1 MGIKTDPETEAK
13 ILKMAGKVDLRE
25 PEKNKFNATP
35 VETDGKRF
43 DSDKEGSRYVVLLY
57 DQSKGKIRN
66 LRHHVSYRLVVNGVE
81 EGAPTYEADF
91 VYEEVV
97 PPESG
102 VGWRWVVEDVK
113 SEPTRRLAPYR
124 MKKYLM
130 KALFGVE
137 ISEV

>member
-25 PEKNKFNATP
+25 PGKNKFNATP
-35 VETDGKRF
+35 VETDGKWF

-66 LRHHVSYRLVVNGVE
+66 LRHHIIYRLVVNGVE

-91 VYEEVV
+91 VYEEKTISFCI
-97 PPESG
+97 ES
-102 VGWRWVVEDVK
+102 WSEVVEDVK

-124 MKKYLM
+124 MNKYLM
-130 KALFGVE
+130 KALFGIE
-137 ISEV
+137 IREV